1 MLGLYQAALS
11 MSANVSPAAVKL
23 ASNALHRPRQREPE
37 RELWNFNQYA
47 FHPGSIAA

>member
-1 MLGLYQAALS
+1 MLGLYQAAVGECFTGRRQTGLER
-11 MSANVSPAAVKL
+11 ASPT
-23 ASNALHRPRQREPE
+23 SPREPE